1 MSQPFPSSGAQGE
14 VSSIEPGLE
23 ARRPCCPR
31 CGDGELVDALVS
43 RPAGMALWAVYCAGV
58 FDRTRRRLARRSCG
72 YLGGTATGT
81 DLRAGANSSPGSSTG
96 GVSVSAMRQPR

>member
-1 MSQPFPSSGAQGE
+1 VSQPFPSSGARGE
-14 VSSIEPGLE
+14 VSPDEPRLE
-23 ARRPCCPR
+23 ARRPSCPR

-72 YLGGTATGT
+72 YLGGMAA
-81 DLRAGANSSPGSSTG
+81 DRRAGANSSSGSSAG

>member
-1 MSQPFPSSGAQGE
+1 MSQPFPSSGAPGE
-14 VSSIEPGLE
+14 VSSIEPVLE

-43 RPAGMALWAVYCAGV
+43 RPEGMALWAVYCAGV
-58 FDRTRRRLARRSCG
+58 FDRSRRRLARRSCG
-72 YLGGTATGT
+72 YLGGTAA
-81 DLRAGANSSPGSSTG
+81 DLRAGANSSDGSSAG